1 MTFKGYAC
9 EVSSLAVTVAD
20 IHKDMPQSVQG
31 DLEKAVAGLIQAKAW
46 LLSANEKMGVDM
58 GSFGA

>member
-20 IHKDMPQSVQG
+20 IHKDVPVAVQG
-31 DLEKAVAGLIQAKAW
+31 DLEKAVAGLIAAKSW
-46 LLSANEKMGVDM
+46 LMRANEKMGIDT
-58 GSFGA
+58 AAPQP